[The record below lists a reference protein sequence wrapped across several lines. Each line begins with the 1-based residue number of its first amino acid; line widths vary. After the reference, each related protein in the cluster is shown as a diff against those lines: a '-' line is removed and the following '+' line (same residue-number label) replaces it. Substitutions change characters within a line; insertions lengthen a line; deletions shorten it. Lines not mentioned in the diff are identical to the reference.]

1 MLYTEC
7 IGYMLYK
14 VCTPWIAM
22 YWKRLIHWNHH
33 IFTTDSMK
41 LQRTSC
47 LDGQHWR
54 MQKGSC
60 GATIIPGKSMTFWSN
75 GTWTIHGMTPQTMY
89 CTVHLGSSFHMP
101 MMNIIAADTT
111 FVCIS
116 LPSKLGLSKEFVGYI
131 IYKDDTPWN
140 MIYGKEIKRSCNE
153 LYRFSEAQVQGMQL
167 NGQEG

>member
-1 MLYTEC
+1 
-7 IGYMLYK
+7 
-14 VCTPWIAM
+14 
-22 YWKRLIHWNHH
+22 
-33 IFTTDSMK
+33 
-41 LQRTSC
+41 
-47 LDGQHWR
+47 

-75 GTWTIHGMTPQTMY
+75 GTWTIHGKPPKPCIVP
-89 CTVHLGSSFHMP
+89 CTWEAL
-101 MMNIIAADTT
+101 

-167 NGQEG
+167 NGQVG